1 MRRPV
6 ILHCSSSLR
15 AVMGA
20 SQYSGEIDL
29 SEAAYQVLAKL
40 QGYGVMLGNA
50 VKSLNTVRRKG
61 KEREEGG
68 E

>member
-1 MRRPV
+1 MNS
-6 ILHCSSSLR
+6 ILCQVPEPPR
-15 AVMGA
+15 A
-20 SQYSGEIDL
+20 SQYSRELDL

-40 QGYGVMLGNA
+40 QGYRGMLGNA

-68 E
+68 EQ